1 MNRSVNITV
10 VVNKSWETEPVLNAM
25 NNPKLR
31 AVDLPVPIV
40 INAPNDANSK
50 MNCPRAIY
58 RFGKNTNTVLNVSV
72 WCIEDLMDPT
82 KNNSSSQEKYRVLP
96 PVLAGE
102 NADLVISVSTANSP
116 ETNSINGSVVI
127 GANSFLHDG
136 HPDNPQSNL
145 KSPFVGRLLPSNVNP
160 AIFNLIDT
168 AFNTLVTSK
177 FLIPPKSPASR
188 FVCKASK
195 DISMVSAIN
204 VTDYKEYGK
213 VDEEALHHFEMV
225 VGKNPDSI
233 ETTHAVVKISTD
245 KPIIFISPITD
256 RFGHFAEDVTD
267 TQNYVA
273 AFNGGIVLGQLLC
286 SLYAFVLQGLI
297 FQRSGSLT

>member
-1 MNRSVNITV
+1 MNRSVNIAV

-40 INAPNDANSK
+40 INVPNDANSK
-50 MNCPRAIY
+50 MNCPRTIY
-58 RFGKNTNTVLNVSV
+58 KFGKNTNTILNVTV

-82 KNNSSSQEKYRVLP
+82 KNSSSSQEKYRVLP

-102 NADLVISVSTANSP
+102 NPDLVISVSTANSP